1 MAALDAAVETL
12 KPDGSG
18 RSIPVRSLHR
28 LPGDTPQIDH
38 VLETGELI
46 THVVLPASP
55 PGRQLYR
62 KVRDRSSYAFA
73 VVSIAAAFDL
83 EDGQMT
89 NARIALGGVAHKP
102 WRADRAEGV
111 LEGGTPDAELFAKAA
126 DAELA
131 EAVGQGHND
140 FKIDLSKRLIIAALR
155 DLTEGKREIAA

>member
-1 MAALDAAVETL
+1 M
-12 KPDGSG
+12 
-18 RSIPVRSLHR
+18 
-28 LPGDTPQIDH
+28 
-38 VLETGELI
+38 
-46 THVVLPASP
+46 PASP

-73 VVSIAAAFDL
+73 VVSIATAFDL

-89 NARIALGGVAHKP
+89 NVRIALGGVAHKP

-155 DLTEGKREIAA
+155 DLTEGKRGIAA